1 MASSSSSLQDTIN
14 YTITQEEFNMFHTI
28 DRKLFSRMVF
38 SLGREP
44 DESVRVMGFWLWLEK
59 NGEESSLVYK
69 ILGLPDV
76 LVDALCD
83 EAVMSLACIEND
95 KFPFEPDSTVD
106 VPLIQH
112 VSKTPVSLRFF
123 HLNRLGILRGVTKMC
138 NDICNRAFLDI
149 LQALHTRRA
158 ISRAPAAVSIPAV
171 QGEGGRGRVFES
183 RAPPVSKFFV
193 PSIGFLGLRGEG
205 STAAIRSGMSSL
217 ELKSGKEEEEEEGEE
232 GEAIPADQR
241 TIFLTFSK
249 GYPISEDEVR
259 DFFGRRYG
267 DFIESI
273 HMQEAHPPEQPLYAR
288 LVVKTESYIDL
299 VLEARTKAKFSIN
312 GKHVWARKYVRKTP
326 IRSSP
331 RPSPPPSP
339 SLRRAQYVRRPP
351 IRSSLIPSSPPSPSL
366 RHIRP
371 PFNFPSSLAP

>member
-217 ELKSGKEEEEEEGEE
+217 E
-232 GEAIPADQR
+232 
-241 TIFLTFSK
+241 
-249 GYPISEDEVR
+249 
-259 DFFGRRYG
+259 RYG